1 MLSILLT
8 SNLLLLE
15 TSLLVHNKN
24 LLLPILTYYF
34 GFTNIRFLS
43 TNIGIIILFLF
54 QSWIPLYQYW
64 HIIFVLLTLHCSTPI
79 SIYYFLFTNVG
90 FLHTIISKLL
100 SSYQHWFHLYQYW
113 HIFFFYQCWLPLYQ
127 YGHII
132 LFYQCWIPPYQYW
145 YIFFCF
151 ANVGIYNTLPALVC
165 HLLIPK
171 INQKYANKKYTISQH
186 WNLKFFPVKS
196 VLLTDNKVQT
206 FLEGEENQYTKRKT
220 KSCVFSGFCVSIYL
234 SWEWKSTTGRFAI
247 GQFWPFTWKTSSV
260 GKDRVNKWEFC
271 KLKIMTVVIFVI
283 TIQCIF
289 PS

>member
-113 HIFFFYQCWLPLYQ
+113 HIFFFTNVGYLFTNMGILSCFINVGSLLTNIGIFFFVLPMLGYITLYQ
-127 YGHII
+127 H
-132 LFYQCWIPPYQYW
+132 W
-145 YIFFCF
+145 Y
-151 ANVGIYNTLPALVC
+151 V
-165 HLLIPK
+165 
-171 INQKYANKKYTISQH
+171 
-186 WNLKFFPVKS
+186 
-196 VLLTDNKVQT
+196 
-206 FLEGEENQYTKRKT
+206 
-220 KSCVFSGFCVSIYL
+220 IYL
-234 SWEWKSTTGRFAI
+234 FQR
-247 GQFWPFTWKTSSV
+247 
-260 GKDRVNKWEFC
+260 
-271 KLKIMTVVIFVI
+271 
-283 TIQCIF
+283 
-289 PS
+289 